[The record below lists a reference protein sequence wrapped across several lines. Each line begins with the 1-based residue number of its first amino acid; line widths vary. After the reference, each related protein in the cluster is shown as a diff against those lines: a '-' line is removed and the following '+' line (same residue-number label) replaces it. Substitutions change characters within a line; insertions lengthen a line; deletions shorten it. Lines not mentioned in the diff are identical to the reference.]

1 MNSHTPPTS
10 STPSTTP
17 QAPATS
23 NAKKVQKAY
32 DPIISVKDVWKAYG
46 THQVLRGLSLDVHP
60 GETVVILGRSG
71 AGKSVL
77 LKQIIGLDTP
87 DRGSVMVQGQSI
99 VSMPIQNRIESGVHI
114 GMLFQNAA
122 LFDSMTVGEN
132 TGFYLTQ
139 HPDHVTGQWLTPEEI
154 QKRVK
159 HALEL
164 VGLQGTEQRMPSDLS
179 GGMKRRAAL
188 ARLIVYQPTILLYD
202 EPTAGLDPVT
212 AMQINELIVLTQHEL
227 NATSIVVTHD
237 LRSAIEV
244 GDRLALHHEG
254 KLALILPTE
263 AFFAS
268 DNPLVKVF
276 IANTIVPEEYLEKRS
291 LNA

>member
-1 MNSHTPPTS
+1 MTAETKE
-10 STPSTTP
+10 
-17 QAPATS
+17 PAKTVFDPE
-23 NAKKVQKAY
+23 K
-32 DPIISVKDVWKAYG
+32 DPIISVQDVWKSYG
-46 THQVLRGLSLDVHP
+46 TKEVLKGLSLDMKA

-77 LKQIIGLDTP
+77 LKQIIGLDHP
-87 DRGSVMVQGQSI
+87 DRGIVKVQGQDI
-99 VSMPIQNRIESGVHI
+99 ASMPIQARMDAGINI

-132 TGFYLTQ
+132 IAFYLTQ
-139 HPDHVTGQWLTPEEI
+139 HPDRTTGEWLQPEEI

-159 HALEL
+159 HALEM
-164 VGLQGTEQRMPSDLS
+164 VGLQGTENKMPSDLS
-179 GGMKRRAAL
+179 GGMKRRAAI
-188 ARLIVYQPTILLYD
+188 ARVIVYKPTIVLYD

-227 NATSIVVTHD
+227 SATSIVVTHD

-254 KLALILPTE
+254 KLRLILPTKE
-263 AFFAS
+263 FFNS
-268 DNPLVKVF
+268 NEPLVKVF
-276 IANTIVPEEYLEKRS
+276 IANTIVPEEYIEREGG